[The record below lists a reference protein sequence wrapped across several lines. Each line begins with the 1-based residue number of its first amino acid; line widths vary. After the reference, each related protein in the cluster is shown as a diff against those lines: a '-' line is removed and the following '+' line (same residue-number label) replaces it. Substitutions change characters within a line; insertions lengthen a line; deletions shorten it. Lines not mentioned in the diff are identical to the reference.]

1 MNVTKF
7 MDQDCLMNGA
17 LVLVLCMEVVCSLI
31 QFIHLDVRL
40 EIFHI
45 FCLNLDIIFHLIE
58 IDVFV

>member
-1 MNVTKF
+1 MV
-7 MDQDCLMNGA
+7 LWS
-17 LVLVLCMEVVCSLI
+17 LVLVLCIEVVCSLI

>member
-1 MNVTKF
+1 

-17 LVLVLCMEVVCSLI
+17 LVLMLCMEVVCSLI